1 MRKKIMLIVPMLHQG
16 GFERICALTAKLLKD
31 RQEVY
36 LVIFS
41 AEDMIYD
48 VTGVNLINLELG
60 AVPGKIGKVLN
71 LVKRITRLKKLKRE
85 LAIDIS
91 YSFGVT
97 ANISNVLSKCQDTV
111 WAGIRGYGVL
121 HEKSKMQLICQKADR
136 VVSCTKVMEEDINEI
151 FQPKAS
157 ATLYNPCNIK
167 EIQTLSKEETDE
179 KFASFLERP
188 GKLIASMGREDDL
201 KCFWHLIKSF
211 YMVKKDLPDT
221 RLMIIG
227 EGEYAEYRKLAAE
240 LGIEKDILFTGVQKN
255 PFALLAKADIYALT
269 SESEGFPNALIEA
282 MACGLPCVSVN
293 CKTGPAEI
301 LHEDY
306 QKCSRQDML
315 YEADYGLI
323 TPIFKGNKDLDA
335 ESFSKEEEIYAGE
348 LKKLLTDEVLFLH
361 YKEKALERAADF
373 SMESYITNIE
383 RLIK

>member
-121 HEKSKMQLICQKADR
+121 QERSKMQLICEKADR

-306 QKCSRQDML
+306 QTCSRQDML
-315 YEADYGLI
+315 YEADYGLL
-323 TPIFKGNKDLDA
+323 TPIFTGHKDLNA